1 MLGTVKVSDKSSAE
15 MFKELLNAKTE
26 YLTVLAG
33 ITKYPQMESL
43 IKNND

>member
-1 MLGTVKVSDKSSAE
+1 MLGTIKVSDKSSAE

-33 ITKYPQMESL
+33 ITKYHRWKAL
-43 IKNND
+43 